1 MTAPEAVAYSPA
13 GAAAPADPEA
23 LLREHMPMIRHHAEQ
38 LMRRTPASVELEDL
52 VQAGVVGLLDA
63 ASRFDPKKG
72 VPFGAF
78 ASFRVRGA
86 MTDFLRSMDWMPR
99 ALRDS
104 AKDVQEAM
112 RTLEQRLG
120 RPASEEEIAAHL
132 GLGLEEYRERLARVR
147 AMSVVSFDD
156 LPVRNE
162 AGDLLDVL
170 ETIAG
175 DPADEPEHRLA
186 LAEFT
191 DRLARAIEALP
202 ARERVLL
209 TLYYFEE
216 LSMKEVA
223 LILGVTESRISQL
236 HSQMVLRL
244 RAHLGLD
251 E

>member
-1 MTAPEAVAYSPA
+1 MPEPLAYSPA
-13 GAAAPADPEA
+13 GAAELADPEE
-23 LLREHMPMIRHHAEQ
+23 LLRTHMPMIRHHAEQ
-38 LMRRTPASVELEDL
+38 LLRRTPASVELEDL

-63 ASRFDPKKG
+63 ASRYDPEKG

-99 ALRDS
+99 ALRDA

-112 RTLEQRLG
+112 RALEQKLG
-120 RPASEEEIAAHL
+120 RPASEEEIAAYL
-132 GLGLEEYRERLARVR
+132 GVSIEEYRERLTSVR

-162 AGDLLDVL
+162 EGDLLDVL

-175 DPADEPEHRLA
+175 DPHDEPERQIA

-191 DRLARAIEALP
+191 EALARAIEALP

-223 LILGVTESRISQL
+223 LILGVTESRVSQL
-236 HSQMVLRL
+236 HAQMVLRL

-251 E
+251 A